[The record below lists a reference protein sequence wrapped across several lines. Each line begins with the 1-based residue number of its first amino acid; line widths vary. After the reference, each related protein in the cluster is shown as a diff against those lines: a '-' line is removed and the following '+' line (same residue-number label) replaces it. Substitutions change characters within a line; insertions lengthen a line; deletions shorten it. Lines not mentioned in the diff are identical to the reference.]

1 MSAKISEIMSTTV
14 ILAKPSYTI
23 RNVRERLGRHRIH
36 DVPVVDS
43 SSDKI
48 VRGIITS
55 ADLSRFSSDETP
67 VERAMSD
74 DVKTLSADTEASEAA
89 RLMRTHKIHHL
100 VITDQDRV
108 IGIVSSLDLLSL
120 LE

>member
-1 MSAKISEIMSTTV
+1 MSTKISEIMSATV

-23 RNVRERLGRHRIH
+23 RNVRELMERHRIH
-36 DVPVVDS
+36 AVPVVDS

-48 VRGIITS
+48 VRGIVTS
-55 ADLSRFSSDETP
+55 ADLARFSGDETP
-67 VERAMSD
+67 VEHAMSGE
-74 DVKTLSADTEASEAA
+74 VKTLRADAEANEAA
-89 RLMRTHKIHHL
+89 RLMRAHKIHHI
-100 VITDQDRV
+100 VVTDQDRV